1 MLPPRLVRRLV
12 VAPIVIVVALG
23 IVVLSP
29 LLAVL
34 ALLFGLAGLLRAGRM
49 RNLRLVSFL
58 VVGLTAELVTLFVL
72 LGLWVVSGFGGRL
85 QTEPYQKRHYAVVR
99 RFLDALYRGA
109 ERTYGLRVEVE
120 EPDLTGEELA
130 SRASRPV
137 IVLSRHAGPGDSFLL
152 IHQLLSV
159 YGRRPRVVMKATM
172 QFDPS
177 LDVLGNRLPNVF
189 IQRQQTGESIFTDQI
204 ERLAR
209 GLDANGALAIF
220 PEGANWTPNRW
231 RRGIRRLER
240 AGRSDLAERARDMPN
255 LLPPRPGGALA
266 AIAACPE
273 ADVIFV
279 AHAGLDTITS
289 VGDVW
294 RRFPVDQ
301 VVRARWWRVLSEQ
314 VPRDADHEAQVQW
327 LYQWWERID
336 AWITENRPSGV
347 PVPDQ
352 PSALPAGSLPRLV
365 CCAASFA
372 GALAGEDADGEG
384 RRVGD
389 GGLEDREDVDGVGPH
404 RRCLARGGVDAGA
417 VLAVLQGLVDGRRRD
432 ARVLGELAHRGR
444 EALQHDPRTGRL
456 GSRPP
461 AGDRAREL
469 GQGLLDVREGR
480 AAARD
485 DRVVHGQAR
494 DPQAALGSRHPARR
508 LGSGRACGPHR
519 GGTAREP
526 RQPREE
532 YLALLVELGRVDL
545 RPDLPDPGGE
555 HGGIRRPA
563 HDERAVAGGDD
574 LLRAAEHRRP
584 ELGRRP
590 ELRCRAACDTGAYD
604 AGAGHDGE
612 VTQDRLA
619 GVPVTG
625 HPGGQGDAA
634 SARPARG
641 QDLKRRARHAACQY
655 DERPA
660 GRGRRVDDREQV
672 LGRGDLGI
680 DEKQGRTA
688 QDRLAALGV
697 RDEVGTDVAAVDR
710 HPLAQSEFQARL
722 PGGLHGNDAVL
733 ADLVEGLGQQAGER
747 LVEDGRRYDRGD
759 LLLRP
764 KVRGPPAE
772 FVDHP
777 VPCGLDT
784 PRQAH
789 RIGPSIQGGDRS
801 PDHRS
806 GEHHRGRR
814 AVRHRR
820 VLVAHEVTDI
830 TRTQASTG
838 IAGREA
844 RDDRFR
850 VGRLD
855 VAARLVL
862 DDGRTA
868 CRPER
873 TRYEP
878 GHHADARRGTAT
890 AISSRMHAPI
900 LPAFRALPGWTRAI
914 AWPSSVTPV
923 S

>member
-130 SRASRPV
+130 ARASRPV

-177 LDVLGNRLPNVF
+177 LDILGNRLPNVF

-209 GLDANGALAIF
+209 SLDANGALVIF

-240 AGRSDLAERARDMPN
+240 AGRRDLAERARDMPN

-347 PVPDQ
+347 PVLDQ
-352 PSALPAGSLPRLV
+352 PPALPAGSLPRLV
-365 CCAASFA
+365 CWRAS
-372 GALAGEDADGEG
+372 
-384 RRVGD
+384 R
-389 GGLEDREDVDGVGPH
+389 
-404 RRCLARGGVDAGA
+404 
-417 VLAVLQGLVDGRRRD
+417 
-432 ARVLGELAHRGR
+432 
-444 EALQHDPRTGRL
+444 
-456 GSRPP
+456 
-461 AGDRAREL
+461 
-469 GQGLLDVREGR
+469 
-480 AAARD
+480 
-485 DRVVHGQAR
+485 
-494 DPQAALGSRHPARR
+494 
-508 LGSGRACGPHR
+508 
-519 GGTAREP
+519 
-526 RQPREE
+526 
-532 YLALLVELGRVDL
+532 
-545 RPDLPDPGGE
+545 
-555 HGGIRRPA
+555 
-563 HDERAVAGGDD
+563 
-574 LLRAAEHRRP
+574 
-584 ELGRRP
+584 
-590 ELRCRAACDTGAYD
+590 
-604 AGAGHDGE
+604 
-612 VTQDRLA
+612 
-619 GVPVTG
+619 
-625 HPGGQGDAA
+625 
-634 SARPARG
+634 
-641 QDLKRRARHAACQY
+641 
-655 DERPA
+655 
-660 GRGRRVDDREQV
+660 
-672 LGRGDLGI
+672 
-680 DEKQGRTA
+680 
-688 QDRLAALGV
+688 
-697 RDEVGTDVAAVDR
+697 
-710 HPLAQSEFQARL
+710 
-722 PGGLHGNDAVL
+722 
-733 ADLVEGLGQQAGER
+733 
-747 LVEDGRRYDRGD
+747 
-759 LLLRP
+759 
-764 KVRGPPAE
+764 
-772 FVDHP
+772 
-777 VPCGLDT
+777 
-784 PRQAH
+784 
-789 RIGPSIQGGDRS
+789 
-801 PDHRS
+801 
-806 GEHHRGRR
+806 
-814 AVRHRR
+814 
-820 VLVAHEVTDI
+820 
-830 TRTQASTG
+830 
-838 IAGREA
+838 
-844 RDDRFR
+844 
-850 VGRLD
+850 
-855 VAARLVL
+855 
-862 DDGRTA
+862 
-868 CRPER
+868 
-873 TRYEP
+873 
-878 GHHADARRGTAT
+878 
-890 AISSRMHAPI
+890 
-900 LPAFRALPGWTRAI
+900 
-914 AWPSSVTPV
+914 
-923 S
+923 

>member
-130 SRASRPV
+130 ARASRPV

-177 LDVLGNRLPNVF
+177 LDILGNRLPNVF

-209 GLDANGALAIF
+209 SLDANGALVIF

-240 AGRSDLAERARDMPN
+240 AGRRDLAERARDMPN

-314 VPRDADHEAQVQW
+314 VPQDADHEAQVQW

-347 PVPDQ
+347 PVLDQ

-365 CCAASFA
+365 CWRAS
-372 GALAGEDADGEG
+372 
-384 RRVGD
+384 R
-389 GGLEDREDVDGVGPH
+389 
-404 RRCLARGGVDAGA
+404 
-417 VLAVLQGLVDGRRRD
+417 
-432 ARVLGELAHRGR
+432 
-444 EALQHDPRTGRL
+444 
-456 GSRPP
+456 
-461 AGDRAREL
+461 
-469 GQGLLDVREGR
+469 
-480 AAARD
+480 
-485 DRVVHGQAR
+485 
-494 DPQAALGSRHPARR
+494 
-508 LGSGRACGPHR
+508 
-519 GGTAREP
+519 
-526 RQPREE
+526 
-532 YLALLVELGRVDL
+532 
-545 RPDLPDPGGE
+545 
-555 HGGIRRPA
+555 
-563 HDERAVAGGDD
+563 
-574 LLRAAEHRRP
+574 
-584 ELGRRP
+584 
-590 ELRCRAACDTGAYD
+590 
-604 AGAGHDGE
+604 
-612 VTQDRLA
+612 
-619 GVPVTG
+619 
-625 HPGGQGDAA
+625 
-634 SARPARG
+634 
-641 QDLKRRARHAACQY
+641 
-655 DERPA
+655 
-660 GRGRRVDDREQV
+660 
-672 LGRGDLGI
+672 
-680 DEKQGRTA
+680 
-688 QDRLAALGV
+688 
-697 RDEVGTDVAAVDR
+697 
-710 HPLAQSEFQARL
+710 
-722 PGGLHGNDAVL
+722 
-733 ADLVEGLGQQAGER
+733 
-747 LVEDGRRYDRGD
+747 
-759 LLLRP
+759 
-764 KVRGPPAE
+764 
-772 FVDHP
+772 
-777 VPCGLDT
+777 
-784 PRQAH
+784 
-789 RIGPSIQGGDRS
+789 
-801 PDHRS
+801 
-806 GEHHRGRR
+806 
-814 AVRHRR
+814 
-820 VLVAHEVTDI
+820 
-830 TRTQASTG
+830 
-838 IAGREA
+838 
-844 RDDRFR
+844 
-850 VGRLD
+850 
-855 VAARLVL
+855 
-862 DDGRTA
+862 
-868 CRPER
+868 
-873 TRYEP
+873 
-878 GHHADARRGTAT
+878 
-890 AISSRMHAPI
+890 
-900 LPAFRALPGWTRAI
+900 
-914 AWPSSVTPV
+914 
-923 S
+923 